1 MLFSFYICSMKKNLH
16 IIIISFLFSVILWIS
31 ISLSN
36 DYYSTFKVPLKLVDF
51 KQGLTSG
58 SKIPR
63 SLQIKVKGK
72 GWKLIA
78 EKIGA
83 EPAFTVTANGDTGKR
98 FINLNNYLSENQWLS
113 SDLEVIDITPDTL
126 ALSIEKITSKKFKI
140 VPDINLSF
148 RPGYGMASPITI
160 VPDSVIA
167 YGALSELKK
176 MNFIQ
181 TEKINISDLNDK
193 IAISVDLKSIQGITY
208 SDKNTFVT
216 IDVQRIV
223 DRNIDDVPVNV
234 TDVPKDREVIL
245 LPNKITIAVKGGI
258 DILGRLTGD
267 QFRAYVNYRDVVFD
281 TLGGIVPKVEPPDNV
296 SIKYIKPEQLRYVIK
311 KFN

>member
-1 MLFSFYICSMKKNLH
+1 MKKNLH

-36 DYYSTFKVPLKLVDF
+36 DYYSTFRVPLKLVDF
-51 KQGLTSG
+51 QQGLTSG
-58 SKIPR
+58 SKIPK

-83 EPAFTVTANGDTGKR
+83 EPAFSVTANGDTGKR
-98 FINLNNYLSENQWLS
+98 FINLYNYLSENQWLS
-113 SDLEVIDITPDTL
+113 SDLEVIDINPDTL
-126 ALSIEKITSKKFKI
+126 ALSIEKITRKKLKI
-140 VPDINLSF
+140 VPDIDFSF
-148 RPGYGMASPITI
+148 RTGYGIASPITV

-167 YGALSELKK
+167 YGAFSELKK
-176 MNFIQ
+176 MNSIH
-181 TEKINISDLNDK
+181 TKKISLSNLNDK
-193 IAISVDLKSIQGITY
+193 IAIRVDLKNIQGMSY
-208 SDKNTFVT
+208 SDKNTLVT

-223 DRNIDDVPVNV
+223 DRNIDNVLVIV

-258 DILGRLTGD
+258 DILGRLTSG
-267 QFRAYVNYRDVVFD
+267 QFKAYVNYREVVFD
-281 TLGGIVPKVEPPDNV
+281 TLGGIVPKVKCPDNV